1 MSVNIRSFQEVERR
15 IAHLTSKNEDVS
27 KKVGTTLKVSNKMN
41 SFFNSLI
48 INLKDLLKNQS
59 EISLWFFDEDVPNLT
74 NKPTSDWAT
83 TEYSKHYGDI
93 FYSKTKGRIYE
104 FNNSVWSELNDE
116 SLRKALAL
124 TDSQLETNDNER
136 KVFVSTPSP
145 PYESGDWYIHQ
156 DGTLYI
162 CQVGRTEG
170 TYVETDFI
178 SSVDYAGAVAEKTG
192 NQTIITKGTVIT
204 ETAEAVTYLDKSTN
218 TTSTISGD
226 SIKTGSITSNNYKHN
241 ESGMRINLNQG
252 TIDTKNFKLDEYGNA
267 RLYNGAQVIS
277 DKGLLTNLQFF
288 GKTPNSNFDLCGCI
302 ENMESSVINP
312 QAIIFT
318 IVLPQN
324 FTVVNAFVQ
333 FVHSPIFWHYGLNN
347 DSSCWGYSRDLAL
360 FKDSMNKK
368 SEWYRNSDYGYDE
381 VNVSQIQG
389 LVWKN
394 VAGRNTGK
402 ECSNTWKAEVPT
414 DANFASE
421 VVVSNDITALIK
433 LKDSSVQKLLLRPA
447 YIPAYVENG
456 DALKENEK
464 ICAERTANVSAT
476 INVYGYSNF

>member
-116 SLRKALAL
+116 SLRKAMAL

-145 PYESGDWYIHQ
+145 PYESGDWYIHD
-156 DGTLYI
+156 DGLLYI
-162 CQVGRTEG
+162 CQVGRTG
-170 TYVETDFI
+170 DKYVETDFI

-226 SIKTGSITSNNYKHN
+226 SIRTGSISSNNYKHN

-288 GKTPNSNFDLCGCI
+288 GKTPNSSFDLCGCTA
-302 ENMESSVINP
+302 NMESSEINP
-312 QAIIFT
+312 QSIIFT

-333 FVHSPIFWHYGLNN
+333 FVHIPIFWHYGT
-347 DSSCWGYSRDLAL
+347 SAWWGYSRDLAL

-394 VAGRNTGK
+394 VAGRNIGK
-402 ECSNTWKAEVPT
+402 ECRNTWKAEVPT

-421 VVVSNDITALIK
+421 VVVSNDITTLIK
-433 LKDSSVQKLLLRPA
+433 LKDSSIQKLLLRPA

-456 DALKENEK
+456 DELKENEK